1 MTLNLHRL
9 AIALLLLPFLPIGCT
24 PTRQPSATSE
34 QNTGE
39 TATSASEKLDVVAT
53 VLPMYLFT
61 KAVAGDAANV
71 EILIEPGTEI
81 HEYQSTPQDVQ
92 AIAQADVVVEN
103 GLGLEEFLDSTLEN
117 AQNPNL
123 TVINA
128 SENINPVGEIGEV
141 VSPVGGDADPAE
153 GGHAEGEHAEGEHE
167 NAHAEGEAHASAHS
181 HAENPHVWLDPILA
195 IQQVE
200 TIRDGLIAVDPSRK
214 ATYDAN
220 AAAYIQELQT
230 LDQKF
235 RDTLQPFGDRTFI
248 TFHDAF
254 PYLAKRYNL
263 DQRAIVAIPEDSLT
277 PTDVQKTIDVV
288 KQFNVKALFSEPGV
302 DNKLL
307 TSLSRDLNLQVRT
320 LDSLEAG
327 NLEPQYYFTIMEQN
341 LRTLQEAFKEGTI

>member
-9 AIALLLLPFLPIGCT
+9 AITLLLLPFLPIGCT
-24 PTRQPSATSE
+24 PTQQPSATSE
-34 QNTGE
+34 QATRE
-39 TATSASEKLDVVAT
+39 TTTSTSEKLDVVAT

-61 KAVAGDAANV
+61 QAVAGDAAHV
-71 EILIEPGTEI
+71 EILVKPGTEV

-103 GLGLEEFLDSTLEN
+103 GLGLERFLDSTIEN

-128 SENINPVGEIGEV
+128 SENINPIGEMGEV
-141 VSPVGGDADPAE
+141 VSPVAGDAE
-153 GGHAEGEHAEGEHE
+153 
-167 NAHAEGEAHASAHS
+167 HAEGEAHASAHS

-200 TIRDGLIAVDPSRK
+200 TIRDGLIAADPSRK
-214 ATYDAN
+214 ATYEAN
-220 AAAYIQELQT
+220 AAAYIQDLQT
-230 LDQKF
+230 LDQQF
-235 RDTLQPFGDRTFI
+235 RETLQPFGDRTFI

-277 PTDVQKTIDVV
+277 PNDVQKTIDVV

-307 TSLSRDLNLQVRT
+307 TSLSQDLNLQVRT

-327 NLEPQYYFTIMEQN
+327 NLEPKYYFTIMEQN
-341 LRTLQEAFKEGTI
+341 LRTLQEAFKEGAI